1 MALIDGEGLRQ
12 TEVVSGVR
20 LAGAELMAQ
29 YGKSRLK
36 RIRRL
41 GVQSRILRMVV
52 CLSALFRGSTTSR
65 NPAHHAQRRPD
76 PSARLAVCR
85 ITAFAEVSYCEYPS
99 NEWQPEGIKSRKVI
113 ATVSFLCSRVERL
126 RTYRGAQ
133 PLL

>member
-1 MALIDGEGLRQ
+1 MALIGGEGLRQ

-65 NPAHHAQRRPD
+65 NPSPNSRPHCGSGVDLEISHRVAGHRD
-76 PSARLAVCR
+76 PLPRLQVELASNVFPFAV
-85 ITAFAEVSYCEYPS
+85 S
-99 NEWQPEGIKSRKVI
+99 
-113 ATVSFLCSRVERL
+113 
-126 RTYRGAQ
+126 
-133 PLL
+133 

>member
-20 LAGAELMAQ
+20 LAGAELMAK

-65 NPAHHAQRRPD
+65 NPSPNSRPH
-76 PSARLAVCR
+76 
-85 ITAFAEVSYCEYPS
+85 
-99 NEWQPEGIKSRKVI
+99 
-113 ATVSFLCSRVERL
+113 
-126 RTYRGAQ
+126 RGSGVD
-133 PLL
+133 LKI